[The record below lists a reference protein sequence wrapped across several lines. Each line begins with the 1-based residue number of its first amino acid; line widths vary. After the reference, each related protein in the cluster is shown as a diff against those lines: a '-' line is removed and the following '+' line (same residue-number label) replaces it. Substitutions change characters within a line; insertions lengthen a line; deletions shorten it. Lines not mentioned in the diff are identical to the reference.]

1 MKTEIIKLNNV
12 IKTYGDVKAVNG
24 ISFSVNMGEIFGLLG
39 PNGAGKT
46 TTIEMIVGLRKPDD
60 GSIIINGLD
69 NIKDIKK
76 IKEIIGIQLQ
86 STSLFDLLT
95 VRELI
100 ELYGSFYS
108 TNVDYDTLIND
119 MLLKEKQHARVKGL
133 SGGQKQRLAIALAI
147 VHDPQI
153 VFLDEPTTGLDPQAR
168 RTLWDIIIKL
178 KNNGKTVILSTHYME
193 EAEVLCDRIA
203 IVDSGKLIALDT
215 PNNLIHDLHRENAI
229 EFYCEDDFDISSIKA
244 AEEVSNINEHNN
256 YFTVYS
262 SNITK
267 TLFTIIQIA
276 NLNNWILRDVKTRTA
291 TLEDVFI
298 SMTGRR
304 LGE

>member
-12 IKTYGDVKAVNG
+12 VKTYGDVKAVNG
-24 ISFSVNMGEIFGLLG
+24 ITFSVNMGEIFGLLG

>member
-1 MKTEIIKLNNV
+1 MKIEIINLINV
-12 IKTYGDVKAVNG
+12 FKTYGDTKAVNG
-24 ISFSVNMGEIFGLLG
+24 ISLSVNRGEVFGLLG

-46 TTIEMIVGLRKPDD
+46 TTIEMIVGLRRPDQ
-60 GSIIINGLD
+60 GSIKINGLD

-100 ELYGSFYS
+100 ELYGSFYN
-108 TNVDYDTLIND
+108 TQVDYDSLIND
-119 MLLKEKQHARVKGL
+119 MLLKEKQHSRVKGL

-215 PNNLIHDLHRENAI
+215 PSNLIHNLQKENAI
-229 EFYCEDDFDISSIKA
+229 EFYCEDAFDISPIK
-244 AEEVSNINEHNN
+244 EINEVSNIIEHNN
-256 YFTVYS
+256 FFTVYT

-267 TLFTIIQIA
+267 TLFNIIQLA
-276 NLNNWILRDVKTRTA
+276 NVNNWALKEVKTRTA

-304 LGE
+304 LRE